1 MINLQNAAFS
11 YDKNPFIRDF
21 SCDIPDGRITALL
34 GPNGS
39 GKSTLVRLCAG
50 LLRPDSGDILINS
63 REIRNYSPRQL
74 ARELAFLPQ
83 SRPTPPL
90 RVRTLVENGR
100 FPYLGLSRKL
110 SFKDTEA
117 VDNALEAVGLT
128 AMADREL
135 ATLSGGE
142 RQKAYVAMLIA
153 QGAQH
158 LLLDE
163 PTTYL
168 DVAHQL
174 ELMQLMLALKSQGR
188 CIVMVMHDI
197 DLAMQYCDDILV
209 MQRGKLLYKGS
220 ASKLLHSG
228 AIEAAYGVRPS
239 ENTGIRF
246 ERM

>member
-1 MINLQNAAFS
+1 MINLQNLAFS
-11 YDKNPFIRDF
+11 YGKKPFIGNF
-21 SCDIPDGRITALL
+21 SCNFPDGRITALL

-50 LLRPDSGDILINS
+50 LLRPASGDILINS
-63 REIRNYSPRQL
+63 REIRDYSPRQL

-100 FPYLGLSRKL
+100 FPHLGLTRKL
-110 SFKDTEA
+110 SAADTEA

-128 AMADREL
+128 GMADREL
-135 ATLSGGE
+135 TTLSGGE

-174 ELMQLMLALKSQGR
+174 ELMQLMRTLKSQGR
-188 CIVMVMHDI
+188 CIIMVMHDI

-209 MQRGKLLYKGS
+209 MRGGS
-220 ASKLLHSG
+220 LIYSGPASGLLHSG

>member
-1 MINLQNAAFS
+1 MIKLQNVRFS
-11 YDKNPFIRDF
+11 YGRAPFIEELT
-21 SCDIPDGRITALL
+21 CEMPDGRITALL

-39 GKSTLVRLCAG
+39 GKSTLARLCAG
-50 LLRPDSGDILINS
+50 LLRPSSGSIMVNDRPV
-63 REIRNYSPRQL
+63 REYSPRQL

-83 SRPTPPL
+83 SRPTPAL

-100 FPYLGLSRKL
+100 YPYMGLTRRPGRA
-110 SFKDTEA
+110 DVAA
-117 VDNALEAVGLT
+117 VDDALERTGLMH
-128 AMADREL
+128 MADREL
-135 ATLSGGE
+135 HTLSGGE

-174 ELMQLMLALKSQGR
+174 ELMQLMRDLKKQGR

-197 DLAMQYCDDILV
+197 DLAIQYCDDVLV
-209 MQRGKLLYKGS
+209 MRGGGLIHSGPAAALTG
-220 ASKLLHSG
+220 SG
-228 AIEAAYGVRPS
+228 AIESAYGVRPS
-239 ENTGIRF
+239 PTPGIRF
-246 ERM
+246 ERI